1 MRSDDSSANVG
12 FFSVCAWCGKGLL
25 AGTRMFGLQNFLHLH
40 YRARIYA
47 IPFAP
52 FMYLQDEK
60 HLFIDDHEE
69 MKLART
75 KLFCC
80 LDDAATDSDKV
91 DQHSR

>member
-1 MRSDDSSANVG
+1 
-12 FFSVCAWCGKGLL
+12 
-25 AGTRMFGLQNFLHLH
+25 
-40 YRARIYA
+40 
-47 IPFAP
+47 
-52 FMYLQDEK
+52 MYLQDEK